1 MNRMRRCGAVSVCAL
16 LLLGGTAFGQ
26 GAKITYE
33 EYQTQLAGYE
43 KRVADAKKAH
53 AECMENGNKLS
64 AQISELD
71 GQIAATKAELYRLV
85 ESDEAGVKAF
95 MEALART
102 EAQIMSLLAL
112 SDEQLA
118 DKKDEVDEIGERIK
132 GFKNNKISLI
142 PEAATKLENID
153 RQYKRLAARVPGK
166 RIKKYTVVK
175 GDHLWGIAGRQDML
189 KDPYMW
195 PRIYLENRNLI
206 KDPDLIYP
214 RWVLDVPIGVDKGQH
229 LVTRGQT
236 LSSVAG
242 VVYKDV
248 TKWNRIYQANKRQI
262 MDPNLVYPAQVLD
275 IPAN

>member
-1 MNRMRRCGAVSVCAL
+1 MNRIRRYGAASVCAL

-26 GAKITYE
+26 GAKLTYE
-33 EYQTQLAGYE
+33 DYKTQLAGYE
-43 KRVADAKKAH
+43 KRTADAKKAH
-53 AECMENGNKLS
+53 AECMETGGKLS
-64 AQISELD
+64 AEIAELD
-71 GQIAATKAELYRLV
+71 AKIAAAKAELYRLV

-112 SDEQLA
+112 SDEELA
-118 DKKDEVDEIGERIK
+118 DKKDEVDEIGVRIK
-132 GFKNNKISLI
+132 GFYNNKISLI
-142 PEAATKLENID
+142 PEAATKLDNID

-175 GDHLWGIAGRQDML
+175 GDHLWGIAGRQDLL

-195 PRIYLENRNLI
+195 PRIYLENRKLI
-206 KDPDLIYP
+206 KNPDLIYP
-214 RWVLDVPIGVDKGQH
+214 KWVLDVPIGVDRGQH

-242 VVYKDV
+242 IVYKDV
-248 TKWNRIYQANKRQI
+248 TKWHKIYQANKTQI
-262 MDPNLVYPAQVLD
+262 MNPNLVYPAQVLD